1 MIKDPK
7 IPSGFPVSSTL
18 AATNFIS
25 QLKKPK
31 LKIINPRFD
40 EVICYEN

>member
-40 EVICYEN
+40 EVIYYAN